1 MTKYQKLFYEIKKTN
16 DYKTVGED
24 IQYKVSVNH
33 NTREVILQFEESINS
48 DDIWHSDWFH
58 NLMFFPWPLKLDNK
72 TVWTTF
78 GYACAYKSTG
88 NLPIDEF
95 EKATNEHWDY
105 RWIIRGW
112 SFGSAMTKIA
122 ERHFYIRRNAAIDEE
137 LTYGDVKVWINPF
150 VYFLSKK
157 WHKECH
163 NFCCK
168 NDLVTW
174 TIPFFFRH
182 KKCSVGE
189 KLSLKKIFKTEY
201 NHTHY
206 EEYDYSGYECEQI

>member
-24 IQYKVSVNH
+24 IQFKIFVNH
-33 NTREVILQFEESINS
+33 GTKEVILQFEESRNS
-48 DDIWHSDWFH
+48 NNFRHSDWFH
-58 NLMFFPWPLKLDNK
+58 NLLFFPWPLKLDNRI
-72 TVWTTF
+72 VWTTF
-78 GYACAYKSTG
+78 GYACAYKSAG
-88 NLPIDEF
+88 NIPIDEF
-95 EKATNEHWDY
+95 DKATSDY
-105 RWIIRGW
+105 WNYKWIIRGW

-137 LTYGDVKVWINPF
+137 LTFGDVKVWINPF

-163 NFCCK
+163 NFVCI

-182 KKCSVGE
+182 KKCRVGG
-189 KLSLKKIFKTEY
+189 KISLKKILQTEY
-201 NHTHY
+201 NHCHY
-206 EEYDYSGYECEQI
+206 EEYDYSSYE